1 MIEDT
6 FSDLKLFATQTNK
19 NLLSLQEDSGM
30 DNTPLKLLKSQLLFV
45 SGGDMGDVE
54 IEPGVGSLSP
64 SIASPG
70 SHSPVQLEKF
80 IAKSNQSAKKMIKQR
95 SKLIGDTIIVTDN
108 AAVDLQM

>member
-1 MIEDT
+1 
-6 FSDLKLFATQTNK
+6 
-19 NLLSLQEDSGM
+19 M

-80 IAKSNQSAKKMIKQR
+80 IAKSNQSAKKIIKQR
-95 SKLIGDTIIVTDN
+95 SKFLGDTIIVTDN

>member
-1 MIEDT
+1 
-6 FSDLKLFATQTNK
+6 
-19 NLLSLQEDSGM
+19 M

-64 SIASPG
+64 SPG